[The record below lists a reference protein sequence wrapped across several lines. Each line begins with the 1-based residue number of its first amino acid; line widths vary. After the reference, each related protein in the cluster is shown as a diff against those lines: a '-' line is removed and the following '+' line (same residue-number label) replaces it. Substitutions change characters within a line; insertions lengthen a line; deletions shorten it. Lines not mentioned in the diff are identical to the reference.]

1 MAQSEAQISLTWI
14 QKHERILAVII
25 IVAMLIFLG
34 NKYLDKSYDASVARE
49 QAANAVLKDQAS
61 KNADIQKSVD
71 GLQQQYA
78 TLLAGVQK
86 QNATLTAAIAA
97 RNQTATAQQKTDAD
111 LSLQDLATRQQ
122 TLAGTTGIASTSD
135 GLTESPAAAIA
146 VTQQLEL
153 LPVLKQDNT
162 DLQTISGDKDKQL
175 TSITA
180 VVNGQND
187 QISGLKTQLVD
198 SQKSCE
204 AQVAVARK
212 SKWKYFKAGAVVG
225 FIGGVLVGHRL

>member
-1 MAQSEAQISLTWI
+1 MLEKYLTFF
-14 QKHERILAVII
+14 KAHEKLLALIILAGVTLFS
-25 IVAMLIFLG
+25 V
-34 NKYLDKSYDASVARE
+34 NKFLDKRYDASVARE
-49 QAANAVLKDQAS
+49 QAANAVLKDQVS

-78 TLLAGVQK
+78 ALLAGVQK
-86 QNATLTAAIAA
+86 QNAALTAAIAA

-153 LPVLKQDNT
+153 LPVLRQDNQ
-162 DLQTISGDKDKQL
+162 DLQAISGDKDKQL

-212 SKWKYFKAGAVVG
+212 SKWKFFKAGAVVG
-225 FIGGVLVGHRL
+225 FVAGVLVGHRL